1 MASLKE
7 IKSRIG
13 SVQGTR
19 KVTSAMKMV
28 SSAKLH
34 KAQGLIQNLLPYQRQ
49 LDRIVGHFLSSSSF
63 SSPFIASPADDR
75 DSKPSRAAVVAFS
88 SNSSL
93 CGAYNNNIIKRL
105 GEVVASLSAEGME
118 KESITVYPVG
128 KKVEEHAKR
137 AGMNV
142 VSAITGRDGSPFTLQ
157 SMAAAPD
164 YGKIKDLAGL
174 LINEFAKGTS
184 SGHDGEGVQ
193 RVIVIYHHFKS
204 PGVQTVEQSD
214 YLPLD
219 VEACRGE
226 AESRGRDGY
235 FDNYIVEPS
244 VGEVLET
251 LIPQVLIQ
259 KLYTCCVDAY
269 ASEHAARTIA
279 MQVATDNADDLISEL
294 SILYNKTRQQAI
306 TAELLDIVAG
316 TGK

>member
-7 IKSRIG
+7 IKGRIG

-63 SSPFIASPADDR
+63 SSPFIASAGNDR
-75 DSKPSRAAVVAFS
+75 DNKPARVAVVAFS

-105 GEVVASLSAEGME
+105 GDITSSLSAEGIG
-118 KESITVYPVG
+118 KENIQVYPIG
-128 KKVEEHAKR
+128 KKVEEYAKR

-142 VSAITGRDGSPFTLQ
+142 VSEITGRDGSSLTLQ

-164 YGKIKDLAGL
+164 YGKIKELAGL
-174 LINEFAKGTS
+174 LISEFSKGTS
-184 SGHDGEGVQ
+184 SGQEGEGVQ
-193 RVIVIYHHFKS
+193 RIIVLYHHFKS
-204 PGVQTVEQSD
+204 PGVQTVELSD

-219 VEACRGE
+219 VEACRSG
-226 AESRGRDGY
+226 AESRGENGY

-244 VGEVLET
+244 VGEVLDT